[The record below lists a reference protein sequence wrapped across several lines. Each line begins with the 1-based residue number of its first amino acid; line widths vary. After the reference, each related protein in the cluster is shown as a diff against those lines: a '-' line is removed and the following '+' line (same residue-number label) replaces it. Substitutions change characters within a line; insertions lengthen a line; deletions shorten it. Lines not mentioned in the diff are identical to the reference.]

1 MSNRLSSYTGQK
13 YTFTIGEIAARGNL
27 ADALDLVSLK
37 FANNT
42 EFMPGSRIGDILADF
57 TRKLYISM
65 VPASGDLEGDF
76 IGTLTKYWES
86 RRGDYFNM
94 YTALSKNY
102 DPIQNYSMTETG
114 LDGKKLDGTTDTNIR
129 SGSSKVTETPTGQ
142 KVVTTAHAGGNTV
155 TETPSGSEKTT
166 TTPSGS
172 YAETETEAGGKTTTE
187 TESRTTYNDTANFKP
202 AIETVTEEIPN
213 TGNEKKTDH
222 TFNQYKTEEE
232 KTFTGRKTVTETE
245 YMTGTQDTETESF
258 TGRKTETDT
267 TYNQLT
273 DTRTINN
280 SNTMAGSNSAGTVS
294 NSHEVTE
301 HFFERSGNIGVTT
314 SQQMIESEI
323 ELRYKYNLWYM
334 FIREFITRFTY

>member
-37 FANNT
+37 FSNNV

-65 VPASGDLEGDF
+65 VPASGNLEGDF

-94 YTALSKNY
+94 YSALNKNY

-114 LDGKKLDGTTDTNIR
+114 LDGKKLDGTTDTNVR
-129 SGSSKVTETPTGQ
+129 SGSSKTTETPTGSKTTTLSRAGGTTVTETPT
-142 KVVTTAHAGGNTV
+142 
-155 TETPSGSEKTT
+155 GSEKTT
-166 TTPSGS
+166 TTPTGS
-172 YAETETEAGGKTTTE
+172 YAETETEAGGKTTTA
-187 TESRTTYNDTANFKP
+187 TESRTTYDDISAFKP
-202 AIETVTEEIPN
+202 AVETVTEEVPN

-232 KTFTGRKTVTETE
+232 KTFTQRQTTTDTSFKS
-245 YMTGTQDTETESF
+245 GTQDTETESF

-273 DTRTINN
+273 DTRTITN
-280 SNTMAGSNSAGTVS
+280 SNTQVGSNTAGSVANA
-294 NSHEVTE
+294 HEVNE
-301 HFFERSGNIGVTT
+301 HYFERSGNIGVTT

-334 FIREFITRFTY
+334 FIREFVTRFTY